1 MLNTDLMLRGLK
13 RLADHLKRKEI
24 NFGIAPAEHKDSR
37 GRTVR
42 DVPFLQAV
50 NTPDASQIVCD
61 AKGRYDAWSPDGS
74 EIRSSNL
81 TLEQASKLV
90 WTEYC
95 FAKVARIKER
105 DPTVNVDKL
114 MRTLERGYQRKT

>member
-1 MLNTDLMLRGLK
+1 MVDSMLQGLT
-13 RLADHLKRKEI
+13 RLANHLKRKEI
-24 NFGIAPAEHKDSR
+24 NFGIAPAGYKDSR
-37 GRTVR
+37 GRTVQ
-42 DVPFLQAV
+42 DVPFLQALD
-50 NTPDASQIVCD
+50 TPDASQIVCD
-61 AKGRYDAWSPDGS
+61 GDDRYDAWSSDGS
-74 EIRSSNL
+74 EMRSSNM

-105 DPTVNVDKL
+105 DPTVDVDKL